1 MVKQMEG
8 AMGAMIPLQAHRRRG
23 EGREGTERWAYDI
36 LAEGPGHLCGASW
49 VRGMGS
55 GLSTWARQATSRR
68 VEARE
73 RDERQQ
79 GRHTVQQRFD
89 GAGTREVEEDPILI
103 LFDLSCHFEEGEHD
117 RRGLGLSERGL
128 LERRGAQGMMQ
139 DIGGTR
145 QEKPQSVR

>member
-1 MVKQMEG
+1 
-8 AMGAMIPLQAHRRRG
+8 MGARYSCSGALTPLRRVMGYRG
-23 EGREGTERWAYDI
+23 R
-36 LAEGPGHLCGASW
+36 
-49 VRGMGS
+49 GS
-55 GLSTWARQATSRR
+55 GLSPWVRQATSRR
-68 VEARE
+68 VDAGE

-79 GRHTVQQRFD
+79 SRYTVQQRFD
-89 GAGTREVEEDPILI
+89 GAGPREVEEDPVLV
-103 LFDLSCHFEEGEHD
+103 LFDLSCHFEEGEND